1 MSLARGPLFVVHGVF
16 ATVVV
21 LGLWMHLQ
29 ERERNV
35 ESLRVT
41 AQQEHLETIALEA
54 DITQQEALIDGL
66 RAKDPYVVEL
76 IARDKLN
83 YVGVAEISPPPLP
96 TIDKHRVV
104 STK

>member
-21 LGLWMHLQ
+21 LGLWMHLEQ
-29 ERERNV
+29 REQDVER
-35 ESLRVT
+35 LRVT
-41 AQQEHLETIALEA
+41 AQQEHVETTTLEA
-54 DITQQEALIDGL
+54 EISQQQALIDGL
-66 RAKDPYVVEL
+66 RAKDPYVIEM

-83 YVGVAEISPPPLP
+83 YVGAGEISPPPLP
-96 TIDKHRVV
+96 SIDKSKAI